1 MQNVTISPES
11 FILAMDNDGENY
23 QMFLQACGE
32 RFISGK
38 WHIARIIVR
47 TKLLFMNNV
56 EIDET
61 VVVPSETLNVARKH
75 LDYRY
80 HKHYVLE
87 ILPEYV
93 ERAKREALKA

>member
-23 QMFLQACGE
+23 QMFLQVCGE

-56 EIDET
+56 ETDEN
-61 VVVPSETLNVARKH
+61 VVFPSETIDAARKH
-75 LDYRY
+75 LNHRY

-93 ERAKREALKA
+93 ERAKQEALKA